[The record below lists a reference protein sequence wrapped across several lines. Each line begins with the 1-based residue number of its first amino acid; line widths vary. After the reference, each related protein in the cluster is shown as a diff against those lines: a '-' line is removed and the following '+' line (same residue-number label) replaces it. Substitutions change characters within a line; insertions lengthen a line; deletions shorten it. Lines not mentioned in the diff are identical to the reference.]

1 MKMHLKPKD
10 GPRRR
15 WYGYTYVTD
24 QVTGKRR
31 QIEFSLHA
39 FEHEKMKAT
48 KNLVKYLD
56 RIERGDFTAHKTSFK
71 AAARAY
77 LPKATEREEII
88 IRCHLSPYF
97 NDFKIGE
104 IKADHVRGYHEAN
117 KQKAESTLK
126 KELRCL
132 KKIIGFYDRAFQLPV
147 LKFENKGRRFDETQ
161 ILEEYDVLN
170 VIENFVYGPYKIPC
184 LVAAYSSLRLG
195 NVVGL
200 KKKNVDLKDGWLTV
214 RQTKTGKPVSIP
226 ISGKLRDVFRQI
238 KVWPLQDEDLF
249 FPGLIA
255 KAVSTQVRRSFRRA
269 GIPFGS
275 FHHFRHF
282 AACYMINA
290 GVPLEV
296 VMRILGH
303 ADVKSTLVYA
313 RLKRETLKE
322 AMRVWDA
329 R

>member
-1 MKMHLKPKD
+1 MKMRLKPKH
-10 GPRRR
+10 GRNRR
-15 WYGYTYVTD
+15 WYGYTYITNPA
-24 QVTGKRR
+24 TGKRR
-31 QIEFSLHA
+31 QIEFSLDA
-39 FEHEKMKAT
+39 FEQEEMKAT
-48 KNLVKYLD
+48 KNLVRYLG
-56 RIERGDFTAHKTSFK
+56 RIERGDFTAHKVSFK

-117 KQKAESTLK
+117 IRKAESTLK

-132 KKIIGFYDRAFQLPV
+132 KKIIGIYDRTFQLPS
-147 LKFENKGRRFDETQ
+147 LKFVNKGRRFDETQ
-161 ILEEYDVLN
+161 ILEERDVLG
-170 VIENFVYGPYKIPC
+170 VVKNFVYGPYKIPC

-200 KKKNVDLKDGWLTV
+200 KKKNVDLKDGWLAV

-238 KVWPLQDEDLF
+238 KVWPLQDEDYF
-249 FPGLIA
+249 FPGLNA
-255 KAVSTQVRRSFRRA
+255 RAVSTQVRRSFRRA

-282 AACYMINA
+282 AACYMINR

-313 RLKRETLKE
+313 RLKRETLKD
-322 AMRVWDA
+322 AMRVFDVK
-329 R
+329 

>member
-1 MKMHLKPKD
+1 MKKRVKK
-10 GPRRR
+10 GR
-15 WYGYTYVTD
+15 WYGYAYVTD
-24 QVTGKRR
+24 PSTGKRR
-31 QIEFSLHA
+31 QIEFSLDA
-39 FEHEKMKAT
+39 YVQEETKAII
-48 KNLVKYLD
+48 NLGKALE
-56 RIERGDFTAHKTSFK
+56 RIERGDFTAFK
-71 AAARAY
+71 VGFKSAAKSY

-97 NDFKIGE
+97 NEFKVGD
-104 IKADHVRGYHEAN
+104 IKADHVRGYHAAN
-117 KQKAESTLK
+117 VHKAESTLK

-132 KKIIGFYDRAFQLPV
+132 KKIIAIYDRNFRLPV

-170 VIENFVYGPYKIPC
+170 VINHHVFGIYRIPC
-184 LVAAYSSLRLG
+184 LISAYSALRLG

-200 KKKNVDLKDGWLTV
+200 QKKNVDLKDGWLTV

-238 KVWPLQDEDLF
+238 KVWPLNPEDKF
-249 FPGLIA
+249 FPGLKA

-269 GIPFGS
+269 GFPWGS

-282 AACYMINA
+282 AACFMINNA
-290 GVPLEV
+290 VPLEV

-303 ADVKSTLVYA
+303 ADIKSTLVYA
-313 RLKRETLKE
+313 RLKRETLQD
-322 AMRVWDA
+322 AMRVFDA
-329 R
+329 K